1 LYAPR
6 RRIKGEEKGSLPA
19 HPVKAGK
26 NRTEE
31 TSEEMT
37 ERLTT
42 VPFNFGGLPHDQCRW
57 ENSRVVFIPVPY
69 DLTSTYLAGS
79 RRGPLAILEASTHME
94 LFDEELDQE
103 TYRVGFHTLDSLEA
117 TALGPERMIALVEK
131 YVQRVV
137 RAKKFPVL
145 LGGEHSITLGAARA
159 LKKKVPRISFL
170 QLDAHA
176 DLRASYEGTP
186 FSHACIGR
194 RLAEL
199 GPLVQVGIRS
209 LTREENLYIKRG
221 AVKTFFWHRL
231 EEIPHWEEEVLRSLA
246 QEVYVTI
253 DLDVLDP
260 AIMPATGTPEP
271 GGLSWKA
278 LTALLRRVA
287 REKTV
292 VGFDAVEL
300 TPIPG
305 LVAPDF
311 LAAKL
316 IYRFLG
322 EIFAPALRQGKPFLA
337 VKEN

>member
-1 LYAPR
+1 
-6 RRIKGEEKGSLPA
+6 
-19 HPVKAGK
+19 
-26 NRTEE
+26 
-31 TSEEMT
+31 MT
-37 ERLTT
+37 KKLTT
-42 VPFNFGGLPHDQCRW
+42 VPFNFGGLPHDQGRW

-94 LFDEELDQE
+94 LFDEELSQE

-117 TALGPERMIALVEK
+117 AAVGPERMIALVEE
-131 YVQRVV
+131 YVRRVV

-145 LGGEHSITLGAARA
+145 LGGEHSITLGAARV
-159 LKKKVPRISFL
+159 LKEKFPRISFL

-176 DLRASYEGTP
+176 DLRQSYEGTP

-194 RLAEL
+194 RMAEL
-199 GPLVQVGIRS
+199 GPLAQVGIRS
-209 LTREENLYIKRG
+209 LTREESLFIKKG
-221 AVKTFFWHRL
+221 TVKTFFWHHL
-231 EEIPHWEEEVLRSLA
+231 EENPRWEEEVLSSLPE
-246 QEVYVTI
+246 EVYVTI

-271 GGLSWKA
+271 GGLNWRA

-287 REKTV
+287 REKKV
-292 VGFDAVEL
+292 VGFDVVEL

-305 LVAPDF
+305 LIAPDF

-322 EIFAPALRQGKPFLA
+322 EIFAPALRQRKPFLA
-337 VKEN
+337 PKES

>member
-1 LYAPR
+1 M
-6 RRIKGEEKGSLPA
+6 G
-19 HPVKAGK
+19 GK

-37 ERLTT
+37 ETLTT

-117 TALGPERMIALVEK
+117 TAVGPEKMIALVAE

-145 LGGEHSITLGAARA
+145 LGGEHSITLGAARV
-159 LKKKVPRISFL
+159 LKKKVPRVSFL

-176 DLRASYEGTP
+176 DLRESYEGTP

-199 GPLVQVGIRS
+199 GPLAQVGIRS
-209 LTREENLYIKRG
+209 LTREESLYIKRG

-231 EEIPHWEEEVLRSLA
+231 EEIPRWEEEALASLA

-271 GGLSWKA
+271 GGLNWKA

-292 VGFDAVEL
+292 VGFDVVEL

-305 LVAPDF
+305 LIAPDF

-322 EIFAPALRQGKPFLA
+322 EIFAPALRQGKPILA
-337 VKEN
+337 AKES

>member
-1 LYAPR
+1 
-6 RRIKGEEKGSLPA
+6 
-19 HPVKAGK
+19 
-26 NRTEE
+26 
-31 TSEEMT
+31 MT
-37 ERLTT
+37 EKLTT
-42 VPFNFGGLPHDQCRW
+42 VPFNFGGLPPDQSRW
-57 ENSRVVFIPVPY
+57 EDSRVVFIPVPY

-94 LFDEELDQE
+94 LFDEELNQE

-117 TALGPERMIALVEK
+117 AAVGPERMIALVEE

-145 LGGEHSITLGAARA
+145 LGGEHSITLGAARVMQ
-159 LKKKVPRISFL
+159 KKCPRVSFL
-170 QLDAHA
+170 QFDAHA
-176 DLRASYEGTP
+176 DLRQSYEGTP

-194 RLAEL
+194 RMAEL

-209 LTREENLYIKRG
+209 LTREESRFINKGR
-221 AVKTFFWHRL
+221 VKTYFWHQL
-231 EEIPHWEEEVLRSLA
+231 EGIPRWEEEVLSSLSP
-246 QEVYVTI
+246 EVYVTI

-271 GGLSWKA
+271 GGLNWRA

-287 REKTV
+287 REKKV
-292 VGFDAVEL
+292 VGFDVVEL

-305 LVAPDF
+305 LIAPDF

-322 EIFAPALRQGKPFLA
+322 DIFAPALRQGKPFRTA
-337 VKEN
+337 KES